1 MVQALISTGM
11 MAEFRTF
18 SLAYRSRSARLVEA
32 KCCWV
37 IIDISPNRDV
47 AQTCALPP
55 STNSSI
61 PVTKLE
67 SSDARYSAALATS
80 SGFPMRPIGMVDTIR
95 AITSA
100 DCRLASGVS
109 IGPGLTTF
117 ERIRRSFRSVV
128 QVRAKDRIAALLA
141 AETPKAAVPLM
152 LAADAVRM

>member
-1 MVQALISTGM
+1 MIGVERVKNLKICFPAAADVGGDDGGIQDLLPRVQIAIR
-11 MAEFRTF
+11 AVD
-18 SLAYRSRSARLVEA
+18 RSQ
-32 KCCWV
+32 CCWV

-67 SSDARYSAALATS
+67 SSEARYSAALATS
-80 SGFPMRPIGMVDTIR
+80 SGFPMRPMGMVDTMR

-100 DCRLASGVS
+100 DCRLTSGVL

-117 ERIRRSFRSVV
+117 ERI
-128 QVRAKDRIAALLA
+128 
-141 AETPKAAVPLM
+141 
-152 LAADAVRM
+152 